1 MLANAVA
8 IFIVTLF
15 GIAVVAPEFCLTTY
29 NKSQI
34 EVLRHGE
41 KRGSVIMC
49 LPRDGHRIG
58 RLRGY

>member
-41 KRGSVIMC
+41 KRGSVIMG
-49 LPRDGHRIG
+49 LP
-58 RLRGY
+58 